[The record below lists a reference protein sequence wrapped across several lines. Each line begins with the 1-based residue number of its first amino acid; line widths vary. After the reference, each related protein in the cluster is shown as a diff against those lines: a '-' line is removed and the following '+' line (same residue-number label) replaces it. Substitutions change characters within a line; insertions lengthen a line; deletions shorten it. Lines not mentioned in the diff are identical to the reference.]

1 MAAFSMPKSESE
13 FKEWL
18 FELVRTL
25 DTIVEVKDPLLRNHS
40 KRVANNCANFCE
52 EFKLL
57 KEDEIF
63 NLYFAGLLHDFGLI
77 FSPDTLLREPE
88 KQTDDEK
95 VQMRK
100 HPASPKKFFPI

>member
-18 FELVRTL
+18 LELVQTL
-25 DTIVEVKDPLLRNHS
+25 DAIVGQKDPLLRDHS

-57 KEDEIF
+57 QEDEIF
-63 NLYFAGLLHDFGLI
+63 NLYLAGLLHDFGLI
-77 FSPDTLLREPE
+77 FFSE
-88 KQTDDEK
+88 
-95 VQMRK
+95 
-100 HPASPKKFFPI
+100 HASQKT